1 MYQPLAPCPGCSR
14 HVRVADG
21 QCPFCGTAFATA
33 LAPRPGVAARTR
45 LSRAALFTFAAS
57 VGSAGCS
64 SAVTNTDASPA
75 DTAAVVDQPAVVDR
89 PVVVTDSGPAD
100 TGTVARDS
108 GPADTG
114 GIVAAYGGPPPT
126 DAGPPDDDGGTF
138 AEYGGPPLT
147 DAGPPDDEGN
157 SSADYGSPP
166 ERDGGGIFPLYGAPA
181 RPDDAGV

>member
-21 QCPFCGTAFATA
+21 QCPFCGAAFATA
-33 LAPRPGVAARTR
+33 LAPRPAVAARTR

-64 SAVTNTDASPA
+64 SAVTNTDAAPA
-75 DTAAVVDQPAVVDR
+75 DTAAVVDQP
-89 PVVVTDSGPAD
+89 VVVTD
-100 TGTVARDS
+100 R

-114 GIVAAYGGPPPT
+114 GPT
-126 DAGPPDDDGGTF
+126 PVDAGPPDDDGGTF

>member
-89 PVVVTDSGPAD
+89 PAVTDSGPAD
-100 TGTVARDS
+100 TGTVVADS
-108 GPADTG
+108 
-114 GIVAAYGGPPPT
+114 GPPPT